1 MRIPTPPEATAPVSG
16 AETKGGGREAADL
29 SGVRLQPLSG
39 GPFRDDPPSF
49 AVSFDPQIAA
59 AAEDADDPP
68 SHSPARRQEQE
79 RLDAEQ
85 RRGASRAR
93 GDRARPPRAAY
104 ASPPGDLPDD

>member
-1 MRIPTPPEATAPVSG
+1 M
-16 AETKGGGREAADL
+16 
-29 SGVRLQPLSG
+29 
-39 GPFRDDPPSF
+39 
-49 AVSFDPQIAA
+49 SFDPQIAA

-79 RLDAEQ
+79 RLDAEE